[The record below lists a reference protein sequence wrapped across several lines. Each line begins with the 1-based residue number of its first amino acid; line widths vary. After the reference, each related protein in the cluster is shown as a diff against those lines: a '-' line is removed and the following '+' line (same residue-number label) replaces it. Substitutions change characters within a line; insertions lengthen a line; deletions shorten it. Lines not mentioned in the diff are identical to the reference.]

1 MVFGIFFN
9 GDANIPPIFWLPSK
23 TKGAI
28 AYKFASAWRDSM
40 INSNPILIETE
51 NSIYEY
57 DSDCLKCKIS
67 LNVFIILLCTKYSF
81 SE

>member
-1 MVFGIFFN
+1 
-9 GDANIPPIFWLPSK
+9 
-23 TKGAI
+23 
-28 AYKFASAWRDSM
+28 M
-40 INSNPILIETE
+40 INSSPILIETE

-57 DSDCLKCKIS
+57 DSDCLKCRIS